1 MAALLP
7 NLGGLRLGPAA
18 DGAGGADGAEATA
31 GLFDDYDVADHDDY
45 DRLWDRVALR
55 RVAAPSANH
64 EHWYEGHT
72 GHPKS
77 GLTVATVRYFGPHT
91 TDYHQNHHGY
101 RDYRDAAKV
110 VSAELIVHGWH
121 MKGEPPLSAG
131 HANPAL
137 AWLMELERVSA
148 RAPATDSRASVRPY
162 YQRDNRD
169 SRDSRY
175 RIDSAHRTPGC
186 DADDGECA
194 VPEYEL
200 LDHGIH
206 EQLVGRLKPEDPED
220 VRVRSM
226 HVGRYSQFGYLL
238 QMEVPEALASN
249 VDSKTDG
256 DPIAVFEPMVRFALA
271 TILARMSLPAD
282 YARELFFR
290 SNPPT
295 QTTRRTADYLDDRVG
310 PKNYVVHEYGLLA
323 GRAGPD
329 FAAQHQALMQRERR
343 WERLAMFLREYT
355 PEAFVNKVRAMPPSS
370 WA

>member
-1 MAALLP
+1 MALP

-18 DGAGGADGAEATA
+18 GGADGAEATA
-31 GLFDDYDVADHDDY
+31 GFLDDYEVADDDY

-55 RVAAPSANH
+55 RVATPSANH
-64 EHWYEGHT
+64 EHWYEGHP

-91 TDYHQNHHGY
+91 TDYHQHHH
-101 RDYRDAAKV
+101 DHRDAAKI

-121 MKGEPPLSAG
+121 MKAEPPLSAG

-137 AWLMELERVSA
+137 AWLVELERVSA
-148 RAPATDSRASVRPY
+148 RALAADSRASVRPY
-162 YQRDNRD
+162 YQRDN
-169 SRDSRY
+169 RDSRY

-206 EQLVGRLKPEDPED
+206 EQLVEFLKPEDPED

-226 HVGRYSQFGYLL
+226 QVGKYAQFGYLL
-238 QMEVPEALASN
+238 QMEVPEALASSVN
-249 VDSKTDG
+249 SKTDG
-256 DPIAVFEPMVRFALA
+256 DPVVVFEPMVRFALA

-310 PKNYVVHEYGLLA
+310 PKNYLVHEYGLLTA
-323 GRAGPD
+323 RSGPD
-329 FAAQHQALMQRERR
+329 FTAQRIALMEGELP
-343 WERLAMFLREYT
+343 WNRLAMFENANET
-355 PEAFVNKVRAMPPSS
+355 PAAFVNKVFTMPRSS
-370 WA
+370 RP